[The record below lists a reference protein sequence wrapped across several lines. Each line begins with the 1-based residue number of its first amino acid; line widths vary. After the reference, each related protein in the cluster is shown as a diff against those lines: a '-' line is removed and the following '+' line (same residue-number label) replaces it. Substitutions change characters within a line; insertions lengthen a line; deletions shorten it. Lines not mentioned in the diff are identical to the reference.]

1 MNELVYRKENQALTN
16 SRLVAMKFN
25 KRHSNVIRD
34 IEELLLNY
42 LKMNENSILSNWKK
56 MSKYQTVV
64 LRN

>member
-1 MNELVYRKENQALTN
+1 MNELVYTKENQALTN

-42 LKMNENSILSNWKK
+42 LKMNENSILSK
-56 MSKYQTVV
+56 
-64 LRN
+64 L